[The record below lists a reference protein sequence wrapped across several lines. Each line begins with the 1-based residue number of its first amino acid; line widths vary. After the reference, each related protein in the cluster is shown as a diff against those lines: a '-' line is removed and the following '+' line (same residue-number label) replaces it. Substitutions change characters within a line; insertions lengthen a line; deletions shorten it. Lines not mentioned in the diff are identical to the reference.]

1 MRGMMK
7 WIVVGTYM
15 TLALVATGSAGAAV
29 KPKPTKA
36 QLVLYSVAQ
45 REEFNDHSDDR
56 QRGNANNPFGN
67 FHGSQSTTREAGTG
81 PFAGDRAIF
90 TFKLYS
96 DAALTKPIGLATF
109 ACEYGF
115 SKQGLCKVDYELKDG
130 SLIGD
135 GLVNFNSPTFDVAV
149 IGGSGKYQ
157 DALGDLSASPSAK
170 KANKLVIRL
179 V

>member
-1 MRGMMK
+1 VGAVTK
-7 WIVVGTYM
+7 WLVVGSA
-15 TLALVATGSAGAAV
+15 LAVALVAAASAGAAA
-29 KPKPTKA
+29 KAKPTKT
-36 QLVLYSVAQ
+36 QLVIYSVAQ

-56 QRGNANNPFGN
+56 ARGTANNPFGN
-67 FHGSQSTTREAGTG
+67 FQGSQSATREAGAG

-96 DAALTKPIGLATF
+96 DAALTKSAGTATF

-135 GLVNFNSPTFDVAV
+135 GMVNFNSPTFDVAV

-157 DALGDLSASPSAK
+157 DALGDMVASPSAK
-170 KANKLVIRL
+170 KANKLVIKL